1 MKKLL
6 SAIALIL
13 VAQAGWSQCK
23 EFKWPA
29 DPAAR
34 SKAEE
39 QLAIYGD
46 AIKQQNYRAAVPGIL
61 WFLKNAP
68 DFNTKI
74 YIEGA
79 DVYQKLASAEKD
91 AAKKA
96 VLVDSLMWFYDER
109 IRRCGDEVNVLNRK
123 ATYAAVYNGQ
133 QKEKTADVLKLFDR
147 LFEIAGNN
155 VTDGNLDTY
164 FKIVYAN
171 HALLKNLS
179 EEDILKRYD
188 KLVSVIDAKITVAQQ
203 GNKQADVEKLKAIKS
218 GVDNLLIQMVKVDC
232 DFVKKNLEPKF
243 RQNPNDLTLSKRI
256 FGFML
261 QGKCTDDPLWVEA
274 GEVVH
279 KLNPEKDF
287 GLAINLA
294 KKYLSLDNVAKA
306 TEYAKEAQ
314 AIAKTPA
321 DKSESFIVIG
331 ATQAKTNSKSA
342 ARESYRAA
350 AAADPSN
357 KEAWEKIGD
366 LYANSS
372 DECMRKETQ
381 AQDRLIYIA
390 AYEMYAK
397 AGNNQKMAAVK
408 AQFPSVEDIFVVS
421 WKVGDQKSTGCWIG
435 ETVTLR
441 TRD

>member
-6 SAIALIL
+6 GAIALIL
-13 VAQAGWSQCK
+13 IAQAGWSQCK

-29 DPAAR
+29 DRA
-34 SKAEE
+34 KAEE

-46 AIKQQNYRAAVPGIL
+46 AIKQQNYRAAVPGIR
-61 WFLKNAP
+61 WFLQNAP

-109 IRRCGDEVNVLNRK
+109 IRRCGDEINVLNRK
-123 ATYAAVYNGQ
+123 ATYAAVFNGQ
-133 QKEKTADVLKLFDR
+133 SKEKTADVLKLFDR
-147 LFEIAGNN
+147 LFEIGGNN
-155 VTDGNLDTY
+155 ISDGNLDTY

-171 HALLKNLS
+171 FALLKNVP
-179 EEDILKRYD
+179 EDDVLKRYD
-188 KLVSVIDAKITVAQQ
+188 KLIGVIDGKITVAQQ
-203 GNKQADVEKLKAIKS
+203 ANKTADVEKLKQIKS

-232 DFVKKNLEPKF
+232 EFVKKNLEPKF
-243 RQNPNDLTLSKRI
+243 RQNPNDLAMAKRI

-287 GLAINLA
+287 GLAINLG
-294 KKYLSLDNVAKA
+294 KKYMSADNNAKA
-306 TEYAKEAQ
+306 VEYAKEAQ

-321 DKSESFIVIG
+321 DKAESFILIG
-331 ATQAKTNSKSA
+331 ATQAKSGNKSA

-350 AAADPSN
+350 VAADPSS
-357 KEAWEKIGD
+357 KEALEKIGD
-366 LYANSS
+366 LYASS
-372 DECMRKETQ
+372 MDDCKKLESQ
-381 AQDRLIYIA
+381 AQDRLIFIA
-390 AYEMYAK
+390 AYEMYTK
-397 AGNNQKMAAVK
+397 AGANEKMAQVK
-408 AQFPSVEDIFVVS
+408 GQFPSKEDIFVLS
-421 WKVGDQKSTGCWIG
+421 WKTGDQKSTGCWVG
-435 ETVTLR
+435 ETVTVR